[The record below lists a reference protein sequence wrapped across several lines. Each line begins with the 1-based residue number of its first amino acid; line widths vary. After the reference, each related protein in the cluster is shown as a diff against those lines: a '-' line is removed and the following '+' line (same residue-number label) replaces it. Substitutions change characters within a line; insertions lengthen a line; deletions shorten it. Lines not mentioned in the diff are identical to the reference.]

1 MFLERRHLHTLK
13 TIASCGNLAKA
24 AEQLHVTQSAL
35 SHQLKS
41 LEHHFDVSLFMRHTR
56 PIRLTPAGNK
66 LVLLADQV
74 LPRMADVEDELSRLA
89 SGEAGRL
96 FIAIECHACY
106 DWLMPVLERFKKAW
120 PLVDIDIRL
129 GLSFDSITALREGE
143 LDLVIS
149 SDPVEAGDLEFRPL
163 FNYEGRLVMA
173 EDHPLAQ
180 KNWISPEDLKTEQL
194 ITYPVSRDRLDV
206 FKHFLSPAGVEPK
219 SIRQSE
225 LTAVILLLVASGRGL
240 SALPDWVLHYSQ
252 QPTTSLTSR
261 PLGEQGL
268 HGTLYAAIRSAEGE
282 SPYLSSFVELAGQ
295 WGPGKTQHMER
306 RET

>member
-1 MFLERRHLHTLK
+1 MFLERRHLHSLK
-13 TIASCGNLAKA
+13 TIADSGNLARA
-24 AEQLHVTQSAL
+24 AKQLHITQSAL

-41 LEHHFDVSLFMRHTR
+41 LEHHFDVSLFLRHTR
-56 PIRLTPAGNK
+56 PIRLTPAGYK
-66 LVLLADQV
+66 LVHLADQV
-74 LPRMADVEDELSRLA
+74 LPRMADVEEELSRLA

-96 FIAIECHACY
+96 YIAIECHACF
-106 DWLMPVLERFKKAW
+106 DWLMPVLERFKRAW

-149 SDPVEAGDLEFRPL
+149 SDPVDASDLEFRPL
-163 FNYEGRLVMA
+163 FQYEGRLVMA
-173 EDHPLAQ
+173 QNHPLAQ
-180 KNWISPEDLKTEQL
+180 KDWIAANDLKTEQL

-240 SALPDWVLHYSQ
+240 SALPDWVLRYSQ
-252 QPTTSLTSR
+252 HPTSSLISR

-268 HGTLYAAIRSAEGE
+268 HGTLYAAIRSAESS
-282 SPYLSSFVELAGQ
+282 SPYLNNFIELAERF
-295 WGPGKTQHMER
+295 GPGATEHLK
-306 RET
+306 